1 MKAEPVGE
9 LDSAAPRE
17 KVEDQDDHGQNQED
31 VNPAREGIAT
41 DEAQDPENHKDDGDG
56 PKHRVVLL

>member
-31 VNPAREGIAT
+31 MNPPAECPRSNET
-41 DEAQDPENHKDDGDG
+41 QNPKNQEDDGDG
-56 PKHRVVLL
+56 PKHKVDLL